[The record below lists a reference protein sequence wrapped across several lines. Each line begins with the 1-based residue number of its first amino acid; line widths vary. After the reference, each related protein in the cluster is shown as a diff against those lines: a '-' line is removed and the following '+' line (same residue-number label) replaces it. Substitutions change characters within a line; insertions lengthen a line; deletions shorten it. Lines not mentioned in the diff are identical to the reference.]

1 MKLFCPE
8 CRSTF
13 DDSETVCPNDGTR
26 LYRLDPADDP
36 LVGATLDDRYR
47 IDWLIGEGGMG
58 AVYRGIQLSVNREVA
73 IKVLRAELNDR
84 EVALERFFRE
94 AKLVSELSHPNI
106 VRVVD
111 FGQDH
116 DRDLLFLVMEMVR
129 GVSLG
134 DLLERGRLRANF
146 ALELAYQVCGAL
158 TEPHDTG
165 IVHRDLKPDNLL
177 LVPVSDGTIQVKV
190 LDFGIA
196 RALERNTRL
205 TATGMICGTPAYMAP
220 EQSRNQE
227 LDARTDLYALGV
239 LLYEMLAG
247 LPPFS
252 GQSSLQIML
261 KHIQEEPARLRDIL
275 PPSALPERLED
286 LVHDMMSKDRDARPQ
301 SAHEVRKRIE
311 ALRTEFDFDPVR
323 VDATLEEEEMF
334 EEWLLPS
341 LPTADEA
348 TRSETQALRRETGL
362 FDHLEDDVDTDIAE
376 AATEK
381 MDVSRPRSE
390 ELYEVALNDTEV
402 DQFAPTTPAEIP
414 VFEGEAKHSPTSPGP
429 ASAWTPGPRK
439 MVPVKER
446 ARSERRERAVDLDRA
461 PTSELSSA
469 SEDQVDSGGV
479 SRLPGTNTDKRPQVE
494 TDEKKVSTTATVLM
508 SVAASAV
515 IMALFAVAG
524 YLYFESNKDQET
536 VDPGDETTVTGV
548 KETTTDES
556 DEPKMADPVDDT
568 PHLSAASGEDDEAVE
583 PTDAPEA
590 EGQPASDDRHAVKDE
605 KPSNSEASRDNKG
618 RSEPK
623 AAASNRDEGTSAGRD
638 ARPKESDAAK
648 EPADDAPEKTDNS
661 PDKDSKPAEKTAAKS
676 DESQADDEPT
686 ESSSNNKD
694 EVDDKLENIFESGS
708 LRSE

>member
-13 DDSETVCPNDGTR
+13 DESETVCPNDGTR

-36 LVGATLDDRYR
+36 LVGATLDGRYR

-58 AVYRGIQLSVNREVA
+58 AVYRGIQLSVNREIA
-73 IKVLRAELNDR
+73 IKVLRTELNDR

-116 DRDLLFLVMEMVR
+116 ERDLLFLVMEMVR

-134 DLLERGRLRANF
+134 DLLEQGRLRANF

-158 TEPHDTG
+158 TEPHAAG

-220 EQSRNQE
+220 EQSRNQG

-275 PPSALPERLED
+275 PPSALPEQLED
-286 LVHDMMSKDRDARPQ
+286 LVHDMMSKERDARPQ

-311 ALRTEFDFDPVR
+311 ALRSKFDFDPVR
-323 VDATLEEEEMF
+323 IDTTLEETAMF

-341 LPTADEA
+341 LPTAAEA

-362 FDHLEDDVDTDIAE
+362 FDHLDDDADTDLAE
-376 AATEK
+376 AATVG
-381 MDVSRPRSE
+381 MDDADEHRSE
-390 ELYEVALNDTEV
+390 ELDEVMLNDTEIE
-402 DQFAPTTPAEIP
+402 QMAPTTPSEIP
-414 VFEGEAKHSPTSPGP
+414 VLERKVRSPATSPGP
-429 ASAWTPGPRK
+429 ASAWTPGPRD
-439 MVPVKER
+439 MIPVDEKNP
-446 ARSERRERAVDLDRA
+446 RESSAPEKSPAIERA
-461 PTSELSSA
+461 PTSELGSA
-469 SEDQVDSGGV
+469 SETEADESQTIRDH
-479 SRLPGTNTDKRPQVE
+479 RTNTDKRPQVE
-494 TDEKKVSTTATVLM
+494 TTDKKKVSTTATVLM
-508 SVAASAV
+508 SVAGSAV
-515 IMALFAVAG
+515 IMALFAIAG
-524 YLYFESNKDQET
+524 ILYFESTKTENESVEDGPAAET
-536 VDPGDETTVTGV
+536 V
-548 KETTTDES
+548 ES
-556 DEPKMADPVDDT
+556 APSNQEAAAEKLAPVDT
-568 PHLSAASGEDDEAVE
+568 NPQLSATSEESSKKNALEAGSAE
-583 PTDAPEA
+583 KAAPE
-590 EGQPASDDRHAVKDE
+590 EPEDT
-605 KPSNSEASRDNKG
+605 SEASEKDTSGETAARAEKEEPDSQKPPSDREPTAVKAEDERPDERDPPAKDPKPKDP
-618 RSEPK
+618 EP
-623 AAASNRDEGTSAGRD
+623 R
-638 ARPKESDAAK
+638 
-648 EPADDAPEKTDNS
+648 
-661 PDKDSKPAEKTAAKS
+661 EKTAENKPEKDTS
-676 DESQADDEPT
+676 G
-686 ESSSNNKD
+686 SSSSGDKD
-694 EVDDKLENIFESGS
+694 EVDEQLENIFESGS

>member
-13 DDSETVCPNDGTR
+13 DESETVCPNDGTR

-36 LVGATLDDRYR
+36 LVGATLDGRYR
-47 IDWLIGEGGMG
+47 IDWMVGEGGMG

-73 IKVLRAELNDR
+73 IKVLRTELNDR

-116 DRDLLFLVMEMVR
+116 ERDLLFLVMEMVR

-134 DLLERGRLRANF
+134 DLLEQGRMRANF

-158 TEPHDTG
+158 TEPHAAG

-261 KHIQEEPARLRDIL
+261 KHIQEEPARLREIL
-275 PPSALPERLED
+275 PPSALPEQLED
-286 LVHDMMSKDRDARPQ
+286 LVHDMMSKKRDERPQ
-301 SAHEVRKRIE
+301 SAHDVRKRIE
-311 ALRTEFDFDPVR
+311 ALRAEFDFDPVR
-323 VDATLEEEEMF
+323 IDTTLDEEAMF

-341 LPTADEA
+341 LPTAAEA
-348 TRSETQALRRETGL
+348 TKSETQALRRETGL
-362 FDHLEDDVDTDIAE
+362 FDHLEDDADTDLAE
-376 AATEK
+376 AATVG
-381 MDVSRPRSE
+381 MDSTGDRQSE
-390 ELYEVALNDTEV
+390 ELDAVTNTDTEL
-402 DQFAPTTPAEIP
+402 DQMAPTTPAEIP
-414 VFEGEAKHSPTSPGP
+414 VLEGQVRSPATSPGP
-429 ASAWTPGPRK
+429 ASAWTPGPRH
-439 MVPVKER
+439 MVPVQDES
-446 ARSERRERAVDLDRA
+446 ASSSEAQNPPLKRA

-469 SEDQVDSGGV
+469 TESQVDDGEGSQ
-479 SRLPGTNTDKRPQVE
+479 RHHGTNTDKRPQVE
-494 TDEKKVSTTATVLM
+494 ASDEEKVSTTATVLM
-508 SVAASAV
+508 SVAGSAV
-515 IMALFAVAG
+515 IMALFAIAG
-524 YLYFESNKDQET
+524 ILYFESTKA
-536 VDPGDETTVTGV
+536 
-548 KETTTDES
+548 TTDASEAEPAAES
-556 DEPKMADPVDDT
+556 QEVADSPAEPADEKLAPVDKT
-568 PHLSAASGEDDEAVE
+568 PQISAASNGTDAEPSADSDTRADDEEEARPAKAPEERGSAPEPERGKDKQPERGDEAGAEATPPAQKAAE
-583 PTDAPEA
+583 PTR
-590 EGQPASDDRHAVKDE
+590 PAREVPTHSD
-605 KPSNSEASRDNKG
+605 P
-618 RSEPK
+618 EPK
-623 AAASNRDEGTSAGRD
+623 ADEPEEETAE
-638 ARPKESDAAK
+638 AQ
-648 EPADDAPEKTDNS
+648 PEK
-661 PDKDSKPAEKTAAKS
+661 DSSGA
-676 DESQADDEPT
+676 
-686 ESSSNNKD
+686 SSSGNED
-694 EVDDKLENIFESGS
+694 DVDDQLEKLLESGS

>member
-13 DDSETVCPNDGTR
+13 DDAETVCPNDGTR

-36 LVGATLDDRYR
+36 LVGATLDERYR

-73 IKVLRAELNDR
+73 IKVLRTELSDR

-111 FGQDH
+111 FGQDN
-116 DRDLLFLVMEMVR
+116 DRDLLFLVMELVR
-129 GVSLG
+129 GLSLG
-134 DLLERGRLRANF
+134 DLLEQGRLRANF

-158 TEPHDTG
+158 TEPHAAG

-177 LVPVSDGTIQVKV
+177 LVPVSDGTVQVKV

-239 LLYEMLAG
+239 LLYEMVAG

-261 KHIQEEPARLRDIL
+261 KHIQEEPQRLREIL
-275 PPSALPERLED
+275 PPSALPEQLED
-286 LVHDMMSKDRDARPQ
+286 LVHDMMSKDRDKRPQ

-311 ALRTEFDFDPVR
+311 ALRDEFDFAPVR
-323 VDATLEEEEMF
+323 IDTTLDEAAMF

-341 LPTADEA
+341 LPTGNDV
-348 TRSETQALRRETGL
+348 THSETQALRRETGL
-362 FDHLEDDVDTDIAE
+362 FDHLDDGEAELEDAEFAE
-376 AATEK
+376 AATIGIDET
-381 MDVSRPRSE
+381 DAQRSD
-390 ELYEVALNDTEV
+390 ELDEVNLADTHL
-402 DQFAPTTPAEIP
+402 DHMAPTTPAEVP
-414 VFEGEAKHSPTSPGP
+414 VLEAGANASPTSPGP
-429 ASAWTPGPRK
+429 ASAWTPGPRH
-439 MVPVKER
+439 MVPVKEQG
-446 ARSERRERAVDLDRA
+446 SGGEDTPPAVATADRGA
-461 PTSELSSA
+461 TSELSKAGDPTTAPEA
-469 SEDQVDSGGV
+469 ST
-479 SRLPGTNTDKRPQVE
+479 RNPGSNTDQRPQAD
-494 TDEKKVSTTATVLM
+494 TADKRNVSTTATVLM
-508 SVAASAV
+508 SVAGSAV

-524 YLYFESNKDQET
+524 VLYFESNGAESET
-536 VDPGDETTVTGV
+536 TPTAEPAAAEAPADETTGTEEPPEPVV
-548 KETTTDES
+548 ESSPALSAAPEPSESPEVTDEA
-556 DEPKMADPVDDT
+556 ADNEKEEATKPPSVDDT
-568 PHLSAASGEDDEAVE
+568 TAGRNATAPRDTPERPAKPGDNKPNTDKVPSTGDE
-583 PTDAPEA
+583 
-590 EGQPASDDRHAVKDE
+590 GSKDE
-605 KPSNSEASRDNKG
+605 PV
-618 RSEPK
+618 
-623 AAASNRDEGTSAGRD
+623 
-638 ARPKESDAAK
+638 
-648 EPADDAPEKTDNS
+648 ADDADDTKETAPPSESNEKTAENDT
-661 PDKDSKPAEKTAAKS
+661 PSKPAETS
-676 DESQADDEPT
+676 TDDDE
-686 ESSSNNKD
+686 N
-694 EVDDKLENIFESGS
+694 VDDELENIFESGS